1 MKLSELKKGEKGIIT
16 KINGQGLLRKR
27 LSGMGFIKGKTVEAI
42 RYAPL
47 GSPIVYKIL
56 NSEVAITPDIAS
68 QIKITKKD

>member
-16 KINGQGLLRKR
+16 KINGQGLFRKR

-56 NSEVAITPDIAS
+56 NSEIAITPDIAS
-68 QIKITKKD
+68 QIETTKKD